1 MECLGDE
8 LRAKQGLFTK
18 ADASGARSVSA
29 FTTQTHSGSNHGKG
43 GKKWPNAKKDGKK
56 GGKSDEKSPAKAGKF
71 KGKKDKAATAF
82 DPNDPGKHV
91 TSKVWR
97 SMTEEQRTASREA
110 RANQK
115 RSTGSVTR
123 SCKSVNMTW
132 RRTDE
137 VTDKVPADVAAALK
151 ATPVVVSE
159 AQDVEMAD
167 AGAAKT
173 TAGVSLQ
180 SVLKKPVCV
189 QINAT
194 QRIPKS
200 HRVTYS
206 VGTKSGSAKGL
217 KAITEAEKEG
227 DNE

>member
-1 MECLGDE
+1 MSLGPSKHCS
-8 LRAKQGLFTK
+8 LK
-18 ADASGARSVSA
+18 ANASGARSVSA
-29 FTTQTHSGSNHGKG
+29 FTTQTNSGSNHGKG
-43 GKKWPNAKKDGKK
+43 GKRWPNAKKDDKK
-56 GGKSDEKSPAKAGKF
+56 GGKSDEKSPAKAGKT

-97 SMTEEQRTASREA
+97 SMTGEQKTASREA
-110 RANQK
+110 RASQK

-151 ATPVVVSE
+151 TTPVVVPE

-167 AGAAKT
+167 AG
-173 TAGVSLQ
+173 
-180 SVLKKPVCV
+180 CC
-189 QINAT
+189 
-194 QRIPKS
+194 
-200 HRVTYS
+200 
-206 VGTKSGSAKGL
+206 
-217 KAITEAEKEG
+217 
-227 DNE
+227 